1 MILVTGGSGF
11 IGANFIH
18 HWLTRNEE
26 GLLNLD
32 NLSYAANQDNLSEIS
47 SDKRYSFV
55 KGSITDLDLVVALL
69 NENEPRAIINFAAES
84 HVDRSI
90 ENPDE
95 FVSSNINGTHTLL
108 KAAQS
113 FWEGLNLEKKEK
125 FRYIQISTDEVYGSL
140 NLNDSKSKES
150 DAYFPNSPYSASK
163 ASGDHLVRAW
173 HETYD
178 FPAITT
184 NCTNNYGP
192 FQHEE
197 KLIPLMIKNCLEGKE
212 LPLYGDG
219 KNIRDWLFVT
229 DHCEALEIVL
239 SNGMIGETYNIGGN
253 NELSNIQVVEKICEL
268 LDELKPKGDKKSY
281 KEQIIF
287 IEDRKGHDFR
297 YGLDI
302 SKITNTLGWEP
313 KESFGS
319 GLRKTVEWY
328 VNKLK
333 S

>member
-1 MILVTGGSGF
+1 
-11 IGANFIH
+11 
-18 HWLTRNEE
+18 
-26 GLLNLD
+26 
-32 NLSYAANQDNLSEIS
+32 
-47 SDKRYSFV
+47 
-55 KGSITDLDLVVALL
+55 
-69 NENEPRAIINFAAES
+69 
-84 HVDRSI
+84 
-90 ENPDE
+90 
-95 FVSSNINGTHTLL
+95 
-108 KAAQS
+108 
-113 FWEGLNLEKKEK
+113 
-125 FRYIQISTDEVYGSL
+125 
-140 NLNDSKSKES
+140 
-150 DAYFPNSPYSASK
+150 
-163 ASGDHLVRAW
+163 
-173 HETYD
+173 
-178 FPAITT
+178 
-184 NCTNNYGP
+184 
-192 FQHEE
+192 
-197 KLIPLMIKNCLEGKE
+197 MIKNCLEGKE

-268 LDELKPKGDKKSY
+268 LDELKPKGSKKSY

>member
-55 KGSITDLDLVVALL
+55 KGSITDLDLVAALL

-113 FWEGLNLEKKEK
+113 FWEGLNQEKKEK

>member
-55 KGSITDLDLVVALL
+55 KGSITDLDLVAALL

-163 ASGDHLVRAW
+163 ASGDHFVRAW

>member
-18 HWLTRNEE
+18 HWLTNNEE
-26 GLLNLD
+26 ELLNLD

-47 SDKRYSFV
+47 SDKRYCFV
-55 KGSITDLDLVVALL
+55 QGSITELDLVVALL
-69 NENEPRAIINFAAES
+69 NENEPRALINFAAES

-90 ENPDE
+90 ENPDK

-108 KAAQS
+108 KAALS
-113 FWEGLNLEKKEK
+113 FWEGLNQEKKEK

-140 NLNDSKSKES
+140 NLNDPKSIEA
-150 DAYFPNSPYSASK
+150 DAYLPNSPYAASK

-173 HETYD
+173 HETYQ

-219 KNIRDWLFVT
+219 KNIRDWLFVK
-229 DHCEALEIVL
+229 DHCEALELVL
-239 SNGMIGETYNIGGN
+239 SQGIIGETYNIGGN

-268 LDELKPKGDKKSY
+268 LDELKPKEDKKSY
-281 KEQIIF
+281 REQITF
-287 IEDRKGHDFR
+287 VEDRKGHDFR

-302 SKITNTLGWEP
+302 SKITNALGWTPTEN
-313 KESFGS
+313 FDS

-328 VNKLK
+328 LNKLK

>member
-18 HWLTRNEE
+18 HWLTNNEE
-26 GLLNLD
+26 ELLNLD

-55 KGSITDLDLVVALL
+55 QGSITELDLVVALL
-69 NENEPRAIINFAAES
+69 NENEPRALINFAAES

-90 ENPDE
+90 ENPDK

-108 KAAQS
+108 KAAHS
-113 FWEGLNLEKKEK
+113 FWEGLNQEKKEK

-140 NLNDSKSKES
+140 NLNAPKSIEA
-150 DAYFPNSPYSASK
+150 DAYLPNSPYSASK

-173 HETYD
+173 HETYQ

-219 KNIRDWLFVT
+219 KNIRDWLFVK
-229 DHCEALEIVL
+229 DHCEALELVL
-239 SNGMIGETYNIGGN
+239 SQGIIGETYNIGGN

-268 LDELKPKGDKKSY
+268 LDELKPKEDKKSY
-281 KEQIIF
+281 REQITF
-287 IEDRKGHDFR
+287 VEDRKGHDFR

-302 SKITNTLGWEP
+302 SKITNALGWTPTEN
-313 KESFGS
+313 FDS

-328 VNKLK
+328 LNKLK

>member
-55 KGSITDLDLVVALL
+55 KGSITDLDLVAALL

>member
-1 MILVTGGSGF
+1 MF
-11 IGANFIH
+11 YY
-18 HWLTRNEE
+18 
-26 GLLNLD
+26 NL
-32 NLSYAANQDNLSEIS
+32 
-47 SDKRYSFV
+47 F
-55 KGSITDLDLVVALL
+55 
-69 NENEPRAIINFAAES
+69 FAAES

-90 ENPDE
+90 ENPDK

-108 KAAQS
+108 KAAHR
-113 FWEGLNLEKKEK
+113 FWEGLNQEKKEK

-140 NLNDSKSKES
+140 NLNDPKSIEA
-150 DAYFPNSPYSASK
+150 DAYLPNSHYSASK

-173 HETYD
+173 HETYQ

-219 KNIRDWLFVT
+219 KNIRDWLFVK
-229 DHCEALEIVL
+229 DHCEALELVL
-239 SNGMIGETYNIGGN
+239 SQGIIGETYNIGGN

-268 LDELKPKGDKKSY
+268 LDELKPKEDKKSY
-281 KEQIIF
+281 REQITF
-287 IEDRKGHDFR
+287 VEDRKGHDFR

-302 SKITNTLGWEP
+302 SKITNALGWTP
-313 KESFGS
+313 KENYDS

-328 VNKLK
+328 LNKLK

>member
-18 HWLTRNEE
+18 RWLTRNEE

-113 FWEGLNLEKKEK
+113 FWEGLNQEKKEK

-173 HETYD
+173 CETYQ

-268 LDELKPKGDKKSY
+268 LDELKPKGGKKSY

>member
-18 HWLTRNEE
+18 HWLTNNEE
-26 GLLNLD
+26 ELLNLD

-47 SDKRYSFV
+47 SDKRYCFV
-55 KGSITDLDLVVALL
+55 QGSITELDLVVALL
-69 NENEPRAIINFAAES
+69 NENEPRALINFAAES

-90 ENPDE
+90 ENPDK

-108 KAAQS
+108 KAALS
-113 FWEGLNLEKKEK
+113 FWEGLNQEKKEK

-140 NLNDSKSKES
+140 NLNAPKSIEA
-150 DAYFPNSPYSASK
+150 DAYLPNSPYSASK

-173 HETYD
+173 HETYQ

-219 KNIRDWLFVT
+219 KNIRDWLFVK
-229 DHCEALEIVL
+229 DHCEALELVL
-239 SNGMIGETYNIGGN
+239 SQGIIGETYNIGGN

-268 LDELKPKGDKKSY
+268 LDELKPKEDKKSY
-281 KEQIIF
+281 REQITF
-287 IEDRKGHDFR
+287 VEDRKGHDFR

-302 SKITNTLGWEP
+302 SKITNALGWTPTEN
-313 KESFGS
+313 FDS

-328 VNKLK
+328 LNKLK